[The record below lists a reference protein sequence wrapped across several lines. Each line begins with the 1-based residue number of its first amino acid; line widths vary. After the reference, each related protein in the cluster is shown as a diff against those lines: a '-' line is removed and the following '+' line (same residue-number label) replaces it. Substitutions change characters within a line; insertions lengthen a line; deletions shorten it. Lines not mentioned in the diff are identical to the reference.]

1 MLDVCTCGVV
11 YTQHWRLG
19 LKEFVAIPVCS
30 TDGALG
36 GCLIPTNRHGMQ
48 GECMASRS
56 VCTINKLV
64 PL

>member
-48 GECMASRS
+48 GECMHGF
-56 VCTINKLV
+56 
-64 PL
+64 